1 MPLSDLTRSI
11 KEGSTPR
18 RSGSNRGPRSEQ
30 RMQTESPSVNTPATI
45 LQGTTAETPPVTPII
60 VPELPKVAFTP
71 LAEEPLKSVV
81 QTAGMV
87 WVGTDS
93 NKLAEVQ
100 NQIQAEN
107 PAPRLD
113 PDRRGVEP
121 SLMLRVRS
129 DSGIEAERPPKP
141 IGKPL

>member
-1 MPLSDLTRSI
+1 
-11 KEGSTPR
+11 
-18 RSGSNRGPRSEQ
+18 
-30 RMQTESPSVNTPATI
+30 MQTESASVNTPATI
-45 LQGTTAETPPVTPII
+45 LQGATAETPPVTPII

-100 NQIQAEN
+100 HQIQSEN
-107 PAPRLD
+107 PAPRAQRD
-113 PDRRGVEP
+113 
-121 SLMLRVRS
+121 
-129 DSGIEAERPPKP
+129 PKP
-141 IGKPL
+141 PANLPTGPMVLVETGGQEKTIDKNG